1 VGGALRRTLNRLE
14 KIVATESAGNP
25 PRPTPDQRR
34 PGVVWPA
41 QSLNCPYSFA
51 LLGRFEARSAAGD
64 WPQMESR
71 RLQQIVAYLLLF
83 ADRPHHRDVLS
94 ATLWTE
100 SDPKRSR
107 KNLRQSIW
115 QLQKLPGRAGR
126 STPLLLTEKD
136 WVQVNPAAVWLDAA
150 QLVRAYDRI
159 RTVAPEQ
166 ISEAEARGLMNAA
179 DLYRGNLLDGWDE
192 DWCVHERERL
202 RAVYISLLEKL
213 VGWCEASNRLDAGL
227 AYGHTLLQHDRAHER
242 AHWRVMR
249 LHQLSGNRTGAL
261 RQFEKCRTAL
271 DEELGVE
278 PGHLTRSL
286 YEEICSSG

>member
-1 VGGALRRTLNRLE
+1 ME

-25 PRPTPDQRR
+25 PRPTPDERR
-34 PGVVWPA
+34 SGVAWPA
-41 QSLNCPYSFA
+41 QSLNCSYSFA
-51 LLGRFEARSAAGD
+51 LLGRFAARSAAGD
-64 WPQMESR
+64 WPQMEGR

-83 ADRPHHRDVLS
+83 GDRPHHRDVLS

-100 SDPKRSR
+100 SDPKQSR

-115 QLQKLPGRAGR
+115 QLQKLPEKAGR

-136 WVQVNPAAVWLDAA
+136 WIQIDPAVVWLDVA
-150 QLVRAYDRI
+150 QLERSYDRV

-166 ISEAEARGLMNAA
+166 IGESEAQVLMNAA
-179 DLYRGNLLDGWDE
+179 DLYQGDLLAGWDE
-192 DWCVHERERL
+192 DWCVRERERL
-202 RAVYISLLEKL
+202 RALYVSLLEKL
-213 VGWCEASNRLDAGL
+213 VGWCEATNRLEAGL
-227 AYGHTLLQHDRAHER
+227 AYGHILLEHDRAHER
-242 AHWRVMR
+242 AHRRVMR
-249 LHQLSGNRTGAL
+249 LHHLSGNRTGAL

-278 PGHLTRSL
+278 PGRLTRSL